1 MSTDF
6 GVAFGP
12 QIGPRSGTLL
22 GSPVSQCLLSDPQEQ
37 GQGRD
42 KDPCEDQDLLL
53 CRGTCPDAAA
63 IVHIKDPFTVLCC
76 CLLLLT
82 WPVLEESNL

>member
-53 CRGTCPDAAA
+53 CRGTCPYPAA
-63 IVHIKDPFTVLCC
+63 IIMHASSS
-76 CLLLLT
+76 LLLLT